1 MGYVWNL
8 SKLIVYIQHKVAYY
22 RKPLVEAKTI
32 NIICIISPSLKNWFF
47 RVDKYDALNE
57 EGDLAYLFSYLNLCF
72 QNKNKNSELV
82 VRLSS
87 NWIFLLGKNL
97 VRRKQL
103 INLEL
108 SLL

>member
-22 RKPLVEAKTI
+22 RKPSVEAKTI

-57 EGDLAYLFSYLNLCF
+57 DLAYLFSYLNLRF
-72 QNKNKNSELV
+72 QNKNKHSELV

-87 NWIFLLGKNL
+87 NWIFLLGKNV
-97 VRRKQL
+97 VRRKHL
-103 INLEL
+103 INHEL
-108 SLL
+108 PLL